1 MNKNCYKLI
10 FSKTR
15 GCLVPVA
22 ECITS
27 AVDSGSSDSVV
38 VSEKTDEEDQQG
50 SIEDYRLSNVCLSV
64 KTFLNPVSSAL
75 CLNWK
80 SVSVLLLSMVAA
92 PNFAQSA
99 EVAET
104 EKKPQLTKIENS
116 NNQDIQLSNDSNNQ
130 GTRNTNTNST
140 TGLYKTE
147 NNVIVIDIAKPND
160 KGISDNRFQKF
171 NIPNGAVFKNNKDQQ
186 RSELVGYLEG
196 NKNLTEQEAK
206 VILNQVTG
214 SELSQ
219 IKGALEILGKKADL
233 VIANQNGITL
243 NGVKTI
249 NAGRFVATT
258 SKTIDPNKMEFD
270 VTQGTV
276 TIDVNGFATD
286 NLPYLDI
293 VAKKIE
299 QKGTIGNKEKEKNK
313 PSETEITFI
322 AGESKS
328 TYSQEKGVE
337 LSSERK
343 GKASKDDEV
352 AITGA
357 STGAMHGKSIKLIVT
372 DQGAGVK
379 HDGIILSENDI
390 KIESNKGDIDLGNEL
405 RAKGDIALDK
415 AKRITIANEITADKS
430 ITITADDV
438 KLKNNKEASTTEAK
452 LKGKG
457 KLASKKVKVEAK
469 KSLVLDDETK
479 VVATD
484 LELKSQT
491 LTNQGRIYGNK
502 VKIDTD
508 KLVNKKEIYAED
520 NLDIT
525 TKGKTVTV
533 SVNKDNKRKAD
544 VKEETVADLDVGF
557 ENTGTI
563 ESKSKAKLTFKEG
576 TSFVSKGNH
585 FIKAKDE
592 LTIDAQNVVISEN
605 DELQTTAK
613 LTINAAG
620 NVVNNGLLASGKM
633 LTINAKQGSI
643 YNEKGILGAREQLT
657 LSAKGNNKE
666 AEGNIINGADSLLH
680 SEGKMELD
688 AENTVYNLGN
698 IFAKNDLTVKANEL
712 INDVK
717 LSGSI
722 TKKSPYSVLNR
733 YRRSDIA
740 SHGWHNNDYRLWI
753 NPIEFEKA
761 EVKVEKAG
769 LIRAE
774 GNFKFEGKKRND
786 QDATLTNHGVINVK
800 KHFRSPKCESCK

>member
-1 MNKNCYKLI
+1 M
-10 FSKTR
+10 
-15 GCLVPVA
+15 
-22 ECITS
+22 
-27 AVDSGSSDSVV
+27 
-38 VSEKTDEEDQQG
+38 
-50 SIEDYRLSNVCLSV
+50 
-64 KTFLNPVSSAL
+64 
-75 CLNWK
+75 
-80 SVSVLLLSMVAA
+80 
-92 PNFAQSA
+92 
-99 EVAET
+99 
-104 EKKPQLTKIENS
+104 
-116 NNQDIQLSNDSNNQ
+116 
-130 GTRNTNTNST
+130 
-140 TGLYKTE
+140 
-147 NNVIVIDIAKPND
+147 
-160 KGISDNRFQKF
+160 
-171 NIPNGAVFKNNKDQQ
+171 
-186 RSELVGYLEG
+186 GYLEG

-214 SELSQ
+214 AELSQ

-233 VIANQNGITL
+233 VIANQHGINL
-243 NGVKTI
+243 NGVQTI

-258 SKTIDPNKMEFD
+258 SKLIDPKNGVMDLD
-270 VTQGTV
+270 VSEGTV

-293 VAKKIE
+293 IAKKIE
-299 QKGTIGNKEKEKNK
+299 QKGTIKNKESSNV
-313 PSETEITFI
+313 ETEITFI
-322 AGESKS
+322 AG
-328 TYSQEKGVE
+328 
-337 LSSERK
+337 K
-343 GKASKDDEV
+343 GKTKYSIENDKTKLEVQKDSSTSQASDKEEV

-390 KIESNKGDIDLGNEL
+390 KIESNKGDIDLGDKLQAKNE
-405 RAKGDIALDK
+405 IALNN
-415 AKRITIANEITADKS
+415 AKRVTIANEITANNS
-430 ITITADDV
+430 ITLKDTEDA
-438 KLKNNKEASTTEAK
+438 KLKN
-452 LKGKG
+452 KG
-457 KLASKKVKVEAK
+457 KLASKKVKVDAK
-469 KSLVLDDETK
+469 KSLVLDGETK
-479 VVATD
+479 IVATD

-563 ESKSKAKLTFKEG
+563 ESKSKAKLTFKDN
-576 TSFVSKGNH
+576 TSFVSKGNK

-605 DELQTTAK
+605 DELQTTAR

-620 NVVNNGLLASGKM
+620 NVVNNGLLASGKT

-666 AEGNIINGADSLLH
+666 TEGNIINGADSLLH

-698 IFAKNDLTVKANEL
+698 IFAKSDLTVKANEL
-712 INDVK
+712 INDVQ
-717 LSGSI
+717 LSGKVSKG
-722 TKKSPYSVLNR
+722 TNSSVLTR

-753 NPIEFEKA
+753 NPVEFEKA

-774 GNFKFEGKKRND
+774 GNFKFEGKKRDN
-786 QDATLTNHGVINVK
+786 QQEATLTNHGVINVK
-800 KHFRSPKCESCK
+800 NTFEAQNAKVVNNMKAYQANLLTEFFKQKQDITFNYQPRARLFLSALSGQAEKNSILLRSFLTVYFLSNQ